1 MFLNKITAAVS
12 SFNSTLLLTNL
23 VLAAVFDAER
33 W

>member
-12 SFNSTLLLTNL
+12 SFNSALLLSNL
-23 VLAAVFDAER
+23 VLATVFDGEC